1 MAVATQPS
9 LVAQLQNFGQLSNGQ
24 KIGLIIAA
32 AAIIA
37 LFSGAFF
44 WYQTPSYQILYTSLS
59 EKDGGAVINA
69 LQQMNVPFKAEG
81 TSAIKVPLDKV
92 YEVRLKLAAQGIP
105 KGGASFDLLDNQ
117 KLGVSQFVEQVNY
130 QRALEGELVRTIEA
144 VSAVQGARVHLA
156 IPRPSVF
163 LRDQQKP
170 SASVFL
176 NLGGGKHLDPTQ
188 VSGIVHLVSSSVADL
203 SPQNITVVDQ
213 NGNLLIAPDVRG
225 NKAGLDPTQL
235 EYLHQLEGSY
245 IARIESII
253 APIVGAGNVH
263 AQVTADLDF
272 AQTEQTAETFK
283 PNPTPQEASI
293 RSQQISDAAG
303 GAGGT
308 AAGVPGALSNQPP
321 GAASAPITAPPA
333 AVGGAAAPVTTA
345 TPAAATGARES
356 TVNFELDK
364 TVKRTRLPVGAVKRL
379 SAAVVVNYKKKTAA
393 DGKVSLTPLTQAELL
408 QINNLVKESMGFS
421 QPRGDSLNV
430 VNAAFNLPPPEKI
443 EEIAFWEK
451 PRFESWSLAALKFIG
466 IALVLWLLV
475 SRLLMPIL
483 RQLAIPP
490 APPEPPIEDS
500 HISPEPSREN
510 VIYKDNL
517 QAVRQIARQDPKVV
531 ATVVKEWVGSE

>member
-37 LFSGAFF
+37 LFSGAFL

-81 TSAIKVPLDKV
+81 TSAIKVPIDKV

-176 NLGGGKHLDPTQ
+176 NLGGGKHLEPTQ

-235 EYLHQLEGSY
+235 EYLQQLENSY

-272 AQTEQTAETFK
+272 ARTEQTAETFK
-283 PNPTPQEASI
+283 PNPTPQEAAI

-303 GAGGT
+303 GAGAT
-308 AAGVPGALSNQPP
+308 AGGVPGALSNQPP
-321 GAASAPITAPPA
+321 GAASAPITAPPGA
-333 AVGGAAAPVTTA
+333 ATGATAAPVTTP

-364 TVKRTRLPVGAVKRL
+364 TVKRTTLPVGAVKRL
-379 SAAVVVNYKKKTAA
+379 SAAVVVNYKQKTAE
-393 DGKVSLTPLTQAELL
+393 DGKVSMVPLTQPELL

-421 QPRGDSLNV
+421 QQRGDSLNV
-430 VNAAFNLPPPEKI
+430 VNAAFNLPPPERV
-443 EEIAFWEK
+443 EEVAFWEK
-451 PRFESWSLAALKFIG
+451 PRFEASAMAVLKFIG
-466 IALVLWLLV
+466 IAIVLWFLV

-490 APPEPPIEDS
+490 PAPPLEER
-500 HISPEPSREN
+500 PSTQPARET
-510 VIYKDNL
+510 VVYQDNL
-517 QAVRQIARQDPKVV
+517 QAARQIARQDPKVV
-531 ATVVKEWVGSE
+531 ATVVKEWVGGE

>member
-37 LFSGAFF
+37 LFSGAFL

-81 TSAIKVPLDKV
+81 TSAIKVPIDKV

-235 EYLHQLEGSY
+235 EYLQQLENSY

-272 AQTEQTAETFK
+272 ARTEQTAETFK
-283 PNPTPQEASI
+283 PNPTPQESAI
-293 RSQQISDAAG
+293 RSQQISDAAS

-308 AAGVPGALSNQPP
+308 AGGVPGALSNQPP
-321 GAASAPITAPPA
+321 GAASAPITAPP
-333 AVGGAAAPVTTA
+333 GAATGGTTAPVTTP

-364 TVKRTRLPVGAVKRL
+364 TVKRTTLPVGAVKRL
-379 SAAVVVNYKKKTAA
+379 SAAVVVNYKQKTAE
-393 DGKVSLTPLTQAELL
+393 DGKVTMVPLTQPELL

-421 QPRGDSLNV
+421 QQRGDSLNV
-430 VNAAFNLPPPEKI
+430 VNAAFNLPPPERV
-443 EEIAFWEK
+443 EEVAFWEK
-451 PRFESWSLAALKFIG
+451 PRFEASAMAVLKFIG
-466 IALVLWLLV
+466 IAIVLWFLV

-490 APPEPPIEDS
+490 PAPPLEER
-500 HISPEPSREN
+500 PSTQPARET
-510 VIYKDNL
+510 VVYQDNL
-517 QAVRQIARQDPKVV
+517 QAARQIARQDPKVV
-531 ATVVKEWVGSE
+531 ATVVKEWVGGE